1 MRRYSILFLIVFL
14 LSACNLEGLRRY
26 LDFSLG
32 QTKTPTPTLTLETEY
47 TGCYFNWAT
56 QPLPDLSLEVQA
68 ALEAA
73 GLEGFTAIAEAY
85 GENCYDSQTNEV
97 VYFATME
104 TDFRLTV
111 EVDDLE
117 DTVAL
122 GDMLELILVTL
133 DQFPPGATPGPQPG
147 YIGVNFVKGE
157 ETLYLWFTV
166 IDGES
171 ARALGLHGADLLE
184 ELQNR

>member
-1 MRRYSILFLIVFL
+1 MSLKLPALFLVCL
-14 LSACNLEGLRRY
+14 LLVACKLPSGDNGLSFG
-26 LDFSLG
+26 L
-32 QTKTPTPTLTLETEY
+32 TEEPTVTESPVPY

-68 ALEAA
+68 AMETA
-73 GLEGFTAIAEAY
+73 GLEGVTAIAEAY

-97 VYFATME
+97 VYFATLE
-104 TDFRLTV
+104 TDFRVTV
-111 EVDDLE
+111 EVDNLE

-133 DQFPPGATPGPQPG
+133 DQFPPGATSGPQPG
-147 YIGVNFVKGE
+147 YIGVNFIKGE